1 MKGLMKVF
9 SVGLDILKEWKS
21 KIAKTVYTKESILK
35 KTSKQ
40 NYLKKK
46 VWVMGKQEEWFI
58 KGMNG
63 GGL

>member
-35 KTSKQ
+35 KTSK
-40 NYLKKK
+40 
-46 VWVMGKQEEWFI
+46 
-58 KGMNG
+58 
-63 GGL
+63 